1 MGPLH
6 DKLRKHKN
14 SPRKTSPELENLI
27 ISEAKKKLS
36 LDIAVYFR
44 TFIENIA

>member
-27 ISEAKKKLS
+27 ISEAKKLS